1 MEHIQLVTRYPESF
15 RKQVALEV
23 IGGVMTVQQARKTYS
38 IRGKMTVYNWV
49 KRYKQFGVCV
59 LSLAEQ
65 KPIAQMPGKPKP
77 DKQPEHDASVSAE
90 QRIKQLERQLEDE
103 RLLKEMYQRMIA
115 IAEQEH
121 KIVIRKKI
129 NTK

>member
-1 MEHIQLVTRYPESF
+1 MDYKQAVTEYPESF

-23 IGGVMTVQQARKTYS
+23 IGGVMTVYQARKNYS
-38 IRGKMTVYNWV
+38 ISGKMTVYNWV
-49 KRYKQFGVCV
+49 KCYKQFGICT
-59 LSLAEQ
+59 LSLAGQ
-65 KPIAQMPGKPKP
+65 KQITRMPKKPKP
-77 DKQPEHDASVSAE
+77 DKQPVTDTPDDSDK
-90 QRIKQLERQLEDE
+90 RIKQLERQLEDE

-115 IAEQEH
+115 IAEQEN

>member
-1 MEHIQLVTRYPESF
+1 MEHFQVVTKYPESF
-15 RKQVALEV
+15 RKQVALEI
-23 IGGVMTVQQARKTYS
+23 IGGVMTVYQARKIYS

-49 KRYKQFGVCV
+49 KRYQQFGVCD

-65 KPIAQMPGKPKP
+65 KPIDLMARKPKP
-77 DKQPEHDASVSAE
+77 VKPPEYDASVSAQ

>member
-15 RKQVALEV
+15 RKQVALEI
-23 IGGVMTVQQARKTYS
+23 IGGVMTVHQARRIYS

-59 LSLAEQ
+59 LSLVEQ
-65 KPIAQMPGKPKP
+65 KPIKLMPTKAKP
-77 DKQPEHDASVSAE
+77 DKQPERDAPVSAQ
-90 QRIKQLERQLEDE
+90 QRIQQLERQLEDE

-115 IAEQEH
+115 LAEQEH

>member
-1 MEHIQLVTRYPESF
+1 MEYRQAVTEYPESF

-23 IGGVMTVQQARKTYS
+23 IGGVMTVYQARKTYS
-38 IRGKMTVYNWV
+38 IRGKMMVYNWV
-49 KRYKQFGVCV
+49 KRYKQFGVCG

-65 KPIAQMPGKPKP
+65 KQSALMPTKPKP
-77 DKQPEHDASVSAE
+77 DQQPKHEEAVCSE

-103 RLLKEMYQRMIA
+103 RLIKEMYQRMIA

-121 KIVIRKKI
+121 KIAIRKKI

>member
-1 MEHIQLVTRYPESF
+1 MDQVQVVTKYPEWF

-23 IGGVMTVQQARKTYS
+23 IGGVMSVYRARKIYS
-38 IRGKMTVYNWV
+38 IRGKMTVYKWV

-65 KPIAQMPGKPKP
+65 KPIVQMPKEPKP
-77 DKQPEHDASVSAE
+77 DNQPEHDAPVSAQ
-90 QRIKQLERQLEDE
+90 QRIQQLERQLEDE
-103 RLLKEMYQRMIA
+103 RLLKEMYQRMIVL
-115 IAEQEH
+115 AEQEH

>member
-1 MEHIQLVTRYPESF
+1 MEHIQFVTAYSESF
-15 RKQVALEV
+15 RKRVALEI
-23 IGGVMTVQQARKTYS
+23 IGGIMTAQQARKTYS

-65 KPIAQMPGKPKP
+65 KPIAQMPAKPKP
-77 DKQPEHDASVSAE
+77 EKQPEHDASVSAE
-90 QRIKQLERQLEDE
+90 QRIKQLARQLEDE
-103 RLLKEMYQRMIA
+103 RLLKQMYQRMIA
-115 IAEQEH
+115 LAEQEH

>member
-1 MEHIQLVTRYPESF
+1 MEYRQSVTEYPESF

-23 IGGVMTVQQARKTYS
+23 IEGVMTVYQARKTYS
-38 IRGKMTVYNWV
+38 INGKMTVYNWV
-49 KRYKQFGVCV
+49 KRYKQFGVCT
-59 LSLAEQ
+59 LSLAGQ
-65 KPIAQMPGKPKP
+65 KQIAPMPRKPKP
-77 DKQPEHDASVSAE
+77 DKQPEHAESVFSE
-90 QRIKQLERQLEDE
+90 QRIKQLEQQLEDE

-121 KIVIRKKI
+121 KIAIRKKI

>member
-15 RKQVALEV
+15 RKQVALEI
-23 IGGVMTVQQARKTYS
+23 IGGVITVYQARKIYC
-38 IRGKMTVYNWV
+38 IQGKMTVYNWV

-65 KPIAQMPGKPKP
+65 KPIALMPAKPKP
-77 DKQPEHDASVSAE
+77 DQQPEHDASVSAQ
-90 QRIKQLERQLEDE
+90 QRIEQLERQLEDE
-103 RLLKEMYQRMIA
+103 RLLKEMYQRMVA
-115 IAEQEH
+115 LAEQEH